1 MAKEFK
7 FPDVGEGIHEG
18 TIVKW
23 HVKEGDAVKA
33 DQKIVDV
40 ETDKAVVELPS
51 PATGTVLRINF
62 HEGTQVKVG
71 ETLVVIGEP
80 GEQVMAQPERGAPQ
94 SQANPQAVQAA
105 QGAPRVAPG
114 ASQPARPGPETAPKP
129 AIVHTAP
136 GAPQPAPGAPQH
148 AAAAPGGGEKP
159 ETEALAA
166 PSTRKLARE
175 LDVDIAKV
183 KGTGPAGRIT
193 DEDVKAAAGTAQPQ
207 VKAEMTKTAE
217 GDIRIPLT
225 GMRKLIAERMSYSKA
240 HIPHACGMDF
250 ADVTKIVA
258 IREKER
264 RIFEQVVHLT
274 YLPFVVKAC
283 VVALRKYPSFNAH
296 FDSDRNEL
304 IAKKDI
310 NIGIAVETPDGLTV
324 PVIKNADRR
333 SMVELAGEI
342 ERLAGLARERKL
354 KLNDVRGGTF
364 TITNIGSIGGF
375 FSTPIIDP
383 PQVAI
388 LGVHRIK
395 DLPLVVNGCVVAR
408 KVMGLSMCFDHRVA
422 DGAIATEFM
431 NLVKQHLEDP
441 DLLLVDM
448 A

>member
-80 GEQVMAQPERGAPQ
+80 GEKIAPQ
-94 SQANPQAVQAA
+94 GAAGVSQAA

-114 ASQPARPGPETAPKP
+114 ASQPAQAGPETAP
-129 AIVHTAP
+129 
-136 GAPQPAPGAPQH
+136 QPS
-148 AAAAPGGGEKP
+148 AAGTGS
-159 ETEALAA
+159 ETLAA

-175 LDVDIAKV
+175 LSVDIAKV

-207 VKAEMTKTAE
+207 VKVEATKTSE
-217 GDIRIPLT
+217 GDIRIPLS
-225 GMRKLIAERMSYSKA
+225 GMRKLIAERMSYSKS

-283 VVALRKYPSFNAH
+283 VVALRRYPSFNAH

-324 PVIKNADRR
+324 PVIKNADRK

-354 KLNDVRGGTF
+354 KLDDVRGGTF

-388 LGVHRIK
+388 FGVHRIK
-395 DLPLVVNGCVVAR
+395 DLPLVVNGYVVAR